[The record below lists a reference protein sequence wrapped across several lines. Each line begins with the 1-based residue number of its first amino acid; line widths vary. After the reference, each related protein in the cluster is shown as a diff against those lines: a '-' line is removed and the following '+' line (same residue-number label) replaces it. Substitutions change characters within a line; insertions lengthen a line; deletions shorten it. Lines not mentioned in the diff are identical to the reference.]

1 MNMILLFSFLLS
13 SVDHYGLSW
22 FLSITI
28 IVKRGQPVARL
39 SFNHFDCAGIAIVAR
54 MVFVGKWLVAVWSRA
69 RETIVTHT
77 PRCRLQTKGSM
88 HFAAVSQAISIWWLC
103 ITMTRPATTD
113 DCCPSTDA
121 VAMWAAGEGVQGGG
135 VRNATQTRGLY
146 VTQTQTDVRIS
157 LGLPTGIVVSGIG
170 HWICTENRIHDKYA
184 HMPWRW
190 PWTQWFCRKL
200 AQISTR
206 VCIIPDP
213 EALRSWS
220 DLHCRWLREFR
231 QVQQQLR

>member
-121 VAMWAAGEGVQGGG
+121 VAMWAAGGGVQGGG
-135 VRNATQTRGLY
+135 QKCNSNSGFVCHSDPDWRTHLVGIADWHCCIGYWALDLY
-146 VTQTQTDVRIS
+146 RKSD
-157 LGLPTGIVVSGIG
+157 
-170 HWICTENRIHDKYA
+170 
-184 HMPWRW
+184 PW
-190 PWTQWFCRKL
+190 
-200 AQISTR
+200 
-206 VCIIPDP
+206 
-213 EALRSWS
+213 
-220 DLHCRWLREFR
+220 
-231 QVQQQLR
+231 

>member
-121 VAMWAAGEGVQGGG
+121 VAMWAAGGWVQGGG
-135 VRNATQTRGLY
+135 SEMQLELGVCMSLRPRLTYASRWDCRLALLY
-146 VTQTQTDVRIS
+146 RV
-157 LGLPTGIVVSGIG
+157 LGIG
-170 HWICTENRIHDKYA
+170 SVPKIGSMINMRICHGVGHELNGSAEN
-184 HMPWRW
+184 WRR
-190 PWTQWFCRKL
+190 FR
-200 AQISTR
+200 
-206 VCIIPDP
+206 
-213 EALRSWS
+213 
-220 DLHCRWLREFR
+220 REFA
-231 QVQQQLR
+231 

>member
-69 RETIVTHT
+69 RKLLLLIRHVAA
-77 PRCRLQTKGSM
+77 CRRKVQCISRQFPKQLAYDGFALQWRGLRQLTT
-88 HFAAVSQAISIWWLC
+88 AV
-103 ITMTRPATTD
+103 RPLTQLPCEPQED
-113 DCCPSTDA
+113 ESR
-121 VAMWAAGEGVQGGG
+121 G
-135 VRNATQTRGLY
+135 VRNATRTRGLY